1 MRMRKASETTPSSCP
16 SPGKLALASLRQ
28 LNMLEKIG
36 GVSVP
41 DLKHFNQVSVK
52 LERFWGDQIRYQ
64 LFRYQL

>member
-1 MRMRKASETTPSSCP
+1 MS
-16 SPGKLALASLRQ
+16 AL
-28 LNMLEKIG
+28 EFWHHHV

-64 LFRYQL
+64 L